1 MIKGE
6 LIGGDKV
13 ILSVDKLSVNTI
25 AAVKLF
31 ISKFTYVL
39 MRRVMQDKLSGQ
51 VLNVRTG
58 NLRRSIPRG
67 TKVVESG
74 DNIVGVVG
82 LGDDKKVAKYGRL
95 HEYGGTIPA
104 HVVEVKNKKALM
116 WMSNGSPRFAK
127 RVNIPAVKMPERSFL
142 RSTLKEAQGEFNAG
156 INAAIQKAIKN
167 ES

>member
-1 MIKGE
+1 MIKAE

-13 ILSVDKLSVNTI
+13 ILSVDKLSVQ
-25 AAVKLF
+25 AVVAVKLF
-31 ISKFTYVL
+31 ISKYTYVL

-74 DNIVGVVG
+74 DNITGVVG
-82 LGDDKKVAKYGRL
+82 LGGGGSAKVAKYGGI

-104 HVVEVKNKKALM
+104 HVVEVKNKMALR
-116 WMSNGSPRFAK
+116 WMSNGTPRFAK
-127 RVNIPAVKMPERSFL
+127 RVNIPAVKMPVRSFL
-142 RSTLKEAQGEFNAG
+142 RSTLREARAEFNAG
-156 INAAIQKAIKN
+156 INKAVQKAIKP
-167 ES
+167 